1 MALVAQGWTFG
12 EIGAHLKI
20 PPRIVLLYLVHLQ
33 RCHGAPTPGALTQ
46 ALLQAR
52 LISLEWARAQSRH
65 RRPRK
70 PRPATPSAIPAGP
83 PAEGSGGD
91 RPG

>member
-46 ALLQAR
+46 ILLQAR
-52 LISLEWARAQSRH
+52 LLPMEWARAQTP
-65 RRPRK
+65 RRRARK
-70 PRPATPSAIPAGP
+70 PPAAPPPAVPTGP
-83 PAEGSGGD
+83 PRGQPEGDGSA
-91 RPG
+91 